1 MNKLFTLALC
11 GTILLSLTACG
22 ANFTDKEDSKTQV
35 NKTETVNTITNE
47 DTVQIPS
54 PFIEYATLEEAEAAA
69 GVKVTVPSKLP
80 EGYTQK
86 VIYGVDNDMV
96 EIIYSDGE
104 NDICF
109 RQAKRTGDI
118 SGDYNEYSEVNTVT
132 INGVEV
138 TTKGNN
144 SKVNV
149 AIWTS
154 GDYAFSIGTD
164 TLGTG
169 IEKDMMTEM
178 IDSIQ

>member
-1 MNKLFTLALC
+1 MNKLINLALC

-22 ANFTDKEDSKTQV
+22 ASPTDTGKSKAQA

-47 DTVQIPS
+47 EDVQIPS
-54 PFIEYATLEEAEAAA
+54 PFIEYATLEEAEAAV
-69 GVKVTVPSKLP
+69 GIKVTVPSKLP

-86 VIYGVDNDMV
+86 VIYAVDDYMV
-96 EIIYSDGE
+96 QIIYSNGE

-109 RQAKRTGDI
+109 RQAKGAGDI

-132 INGVEV
+132 INGMEV
-138 TTKGNN
+138 TTKGND

-154 GDYAFSIGTD
+154 GDYAFSIETGT
-164 TLGTG
+164 LSTG
-169 IEKDMMTEM
+169 IEKDIMTEM
-178 IDSIQ
+178 INSIE